1 MIFSEKLFEL
11 RKQKGLSQEE
21 LSFKLNVAR
30 QTISKWESGIT
41 TPDMENLI
49 KISNLFEISIDEL
62 VGNENDIN
70 KQENKL
76 NDTNNESVNIKNSLD
91 NNIIKVK
98 KKNKVIKIVLL
109 YLLIL
114 MIGCLI
120 CFFCI
125 VIRRYKMIEYFE
137 NTIKD
142 MVNKTEY
149 RYWYGESTY
158 ENFNITT
165 IFYDEYIVKDDVLI
179 INKMKQEYDENIDGG
194 ELYKLIGIEYRNK
207 DVFYDIDVENKKYAI
222 KEYNKGKEGYY
233 YFTGINMESEICKDF
248 EFYDNKTKLKLAL
261 DFDVIIKEH
270 TNPDNF
276 VWYEMKREEK
286 DDSQIV
292 ERVELMTTYMGNKP
306 GLRFSKIKYLDN
318 INQKS
323 FTFELGED
331 KFDEEKI
338 QLPDLAGYTLVE
350 NIE

>member
-21 LSFKLNVAR
+21 LCFKLNEAR

-41 TPDMENLI
+41 TPDMDNLI
-49 KISNLFEISIDEL
+49 KISKLFEVSIDEL

-70 KQENKL
+70 KQVSEL
-76 NDTNNESVNIKNSLD
+76 NNNNIKNENSLD
-91 NNIIKVK
+91 SNIIKVK
-98 KKNKVIKIVLL
+98 KKNKVIKILVL

-114 MIGCLI
+114 MIGSLI
-120 CFFCI
+120 VFSCI
-125 VIRRYKMIEYFE
+125 VFRRYKMIGYFE
-137 NTIKD
+137 DAIKD
-142 MVNKTEY
+142 MVNKKEY
-149 RYWYGESTY
+149 GYWQAGSVY
-158 ENFNITT
+158 ENYNIITS
-165 IFYDEYIVKDDVLI
+165 FYDDYIVKDDILI

-194 ELYKLIGIEYRNK
+194 EIYKLVGIEYRNK
-207 DVFYDIDVENKKYAI
+207 NAFYDIDVEDKKYSI
-222 KEYNKGKEGYY
+222 KEYNKGKDGFY
-233 YFTGINMESEICKDF
+233 YFTGINMESEICKEF

-261 DFDVIIKEH
+261 DFNVKIKEH
-270 TNPDNF
+270 TNPDDF

-286 DDSQIV
+286 VDSRIV

-306 GLRFSKIKYLDN
+306 GLRFSKIEYTDN

-323 FTFELGED
+323 LTFEFGED

-338 QLPDLAGYTLVE
+338 KLPDLTEYTLVE

>member
-49 KISNLFEISIDEL
+49 KISKLFEVSIDEL

-70 KQENKL
+70 KQVSEL
-76 NDTNNESVNIKNSLD
+76 NNNNIKNENSLD
-91 NNIIKVK
+91 SNIIKVK
-98 KKNKVIKIVLL
+98 KKNKVIKILVL

-114 MIGCLI
+114 MIGSLI
-120 CFFCI
+120 VFSCI
-125 VIRRYKMIEYFE
+125 VFRRYKMIGYFE
-137 NTIKD
+137 NAIND
-142 MVNKTEY
+142 MVNKKEY
-149 RYWYGESTY
+149 GYWYAGSLY
-158 ENFNITT
+158 ENFNIITS
-165 IFYDEYIVKDDVLI
+165 FYDDYIVKDDILI
-179 INKMKQEYDENIDGG
+179 ITKTRYDYDKNVVGG
-194 ELYKLIGIEYRNK
+194 PVGRLTGIEYRNK
-207 DVFYDIDVENKKYAI
+207 DVFYDIDVENKKYTI
-222 KEYNKGKEGYY
+222 KEYNKGKDGFY
-233 YFTGINMESEICKDF
+233 YFTGINMESEICKEF

-286 DDSQIV
+286 EDSKII

-306 GLRFSKIKYLDN
+306 GLRFSKIEYTDN

-323 FTFELGED
+323 FTYEFGED
-331 KFDEEKI
+331 KFEEEKI
-338 QLPDLAGYTLVE
+338 KLPDLTEYTLVE